1 MVCAIMFGKEMSI
14 LICYAC
20 AHPLN
25 VKLGFV
31 KVMFRVGSICD
42 LCG

>member
-1 MVCAIMFGKEMSI
+1 MFGKEMSI

-25 VKLGFV
+25 VVSRQQPGFV